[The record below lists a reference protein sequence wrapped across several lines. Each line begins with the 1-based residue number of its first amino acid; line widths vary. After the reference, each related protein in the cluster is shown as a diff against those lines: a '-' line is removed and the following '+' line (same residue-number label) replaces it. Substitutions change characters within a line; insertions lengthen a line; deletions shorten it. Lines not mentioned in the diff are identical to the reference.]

1 MDLTPY
7 VENLRGELL
16 AAADSGE
23 ARALAERLTAVVASA
38 SRLTILEVLSAAAEE
53 VTRDLAPG
61 SVEIRLRGRNPY
73 FVVTPP
79 GSSASSG
86 GQWAPD
92 DQRVSGGRG
101 ADPGLADGPG
111 TQNAR
116 GASGPPAGWDEP
128 DAEDWRAAPDWR
140 DTSGTWV
147 RSAPQGRGGGP
158 GGAGASS
165 AGLPPMPTEFADGRD
180 GAVSRINF
188 RPPEQLKLR
197 IEAAAAQEGLSVNA
211 WLVRVTSAA
220 VTSGI
225 PADSGRPDS
234 GRRRP
239 RRDSGGGGRFVG
251 WVG

>member
-7 VENLRGELL
+7 VENLRSELL

-23 ARALAERLTAVVASA
+23 AQALAERLTAAVASA
-38 SRLTILEVLSAAAEE
+38 SRLTLLEVLSAAAEE

-61 SVEIRLRGRNPY
+61 SVEVRLRGRNPY

-79 GSSASSG
+79 ETSG
-86 GQWAPD
+86 RERNGQ
-92 DQRVSGGRG
+92 G
-101 ADPGLADGPG
+101 
-111 TQNAR
+111 
-116 GASGPPAGWDEP
+116 GPPATGTPAAGGESEQGGPQIRRGPSGYDEHDGP
-128 DAEDWRAAPDWR
+128 QWR
-140 DTSGTWV
+140 DASATWV
-147 RSAPQGRGGGP
+147 RPGRSGAATGATGAA

-165 AGLPPMPTEFADGRD
+165 VGLPPMPAEFADGRD

-211 WLVRVTSAA
+211 WLVRVASAA
-220 VTSGI
+220 L
-225 PADSGRPDS
+225 ADPGTEPDA
-234 GRRRP
+234 GRRRA
-239 RRDSGGGGRFVG
+239 RRDPGGGGRFVG

>member
-7 VENLRGELL
+7 VENLRSELL

-23 ARALAERLTAVVASA
+23 ARALAERLTAAVASA
-38 SRLTILEVLSAAAEE
+38 SRLTLLEVLSAAADE

-79 GSSASSG
+79 EPPG
-86 GQWAPD
+86 GQRHGQGGPPVTGASAGGGSAPGEQD
-92 DQRVSGGRG
+92 EPSSPQVRNGPSGY
-101 ADPGLADGPG
+101 DEHDGP
-111 TQNAR
+111 Q
-116 GASGPPAGWDEP
+116 
-128 DAEDWRAAPDWR
+128 WR
-140 DTSGTWV
+140 DASATWV
-147 RSAPQGRGGGP
+147 RPGRSGVATGSA

-165 AGLPPMPTEFADGRD
+165 VGLPPMPAEFADGRD

-211 WLVRVTSAA
+211 WLVRVVSAA
-220 VTSGI
+220 L
-225 PADSGRPDS
+225 ADPGTEPDA
-234 GRRRP
+234 GRRRA
-239 RRDSGGGGRFVG
+239 RRDPGGGGRFVG